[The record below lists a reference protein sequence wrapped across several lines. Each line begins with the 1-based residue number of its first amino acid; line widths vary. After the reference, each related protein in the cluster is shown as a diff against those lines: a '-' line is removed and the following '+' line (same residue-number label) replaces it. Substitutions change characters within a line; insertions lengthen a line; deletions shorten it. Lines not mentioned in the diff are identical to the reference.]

1 MNKAQLSEQSSSE
14 SAAPVQQIEQL
25 VGSLRGVISVKA
37 VTNGQG
43 RLGKIHVLASDSVSV
58 EQLTREIESTLLTY
72 FDLALEPGQISVAI
86 SRDSHVAEPAGA
98 GNGSQGE
105 EAGWSPG
112 APGSSREEREAPAS
126 RTFFRQPRMPETEA
140 APSHGGEPAPEP
152 PAGTPAG
159 APGGAQAESPGGMAS
174 TGPAQPM
181 GGTYARP
188 SAGAYTQPGGGG
200 GAHAQPTGESP
211 AQATAESRARPSG
224 QVPGPPASP
233 PDAGPVTFVRYTVEG
248 DMGPAVEIR
257 VTVQAGG
264 EHYDGVAPASEL
276 GRLEP
281 VLFAEAA
288 VHAAEIAL
296 RSLAGE
302 RHGQVPGFRVLAA
315 EEFQALDQSYMAV
328 ALSVSG
334 PGARGTVTG
343 FYPLADGPHR
353 AAALAALDAIRR
365 YSAGDGTAEPR
376 ETRRQ
381 SVDPF
386 RVWG

>member
-1 MNKAQLSEQSSSE
+1 
-14 SAAPVQQIEQL
+14 
-25 VGSLRGVISVKA
+25 
-37 VTNGQG
+37 
-43 RLGKIHVLASDSVSV
+43 
-58 EQLTREIESTLLTY
+58 
-72 FDLALEPGQISVAI
+72 
-86 SRDSHVAEPAGA
+86 
-98 GNGSQGE
+98 
-105 EAGWSPG
+105 
-112 APGSSREEREAPAS
+112 
-126 RTFFRQPRMPETEA
+126 
-140 APSHGGEPAPEP
+140 
-152 PAGTPAG
+152 
-159 APGGAQAESPGGMAS
+159 
-174 TGPAQPM
+174 
-181 GGTYARP
+181 
-188 SAGAYTQPGGGG
+188 
-200 GAHAQPTGESP
+200 
-211 AQATAESRARPSG
+211 
-224 QVPGPPASP
+224 
-233 PDAGPVTFVRYTVEG
+233 
-248 DMGPAVEIR
+248 MGPAVEIR

-276 GRLEP
+276 GKLEP

-302 RHGQVPGFRVLAA
+302 RHGEVPGFRVLAA

-365 YSAGDGTAEPR
+365 YGAGDGTADPR
-376 ETRRQ
+376 ESRRQ